1 MKKHQNGFTL
11 IEMAVTM
18 AIILILSG
26 LAVSSIVK
34 SQPRFRVRGD
44 SWAIYQ
50 ALNKAKFLSIDTNR
64 PHGVM
69 FYHSGNN
76 LPDYFFVFQDWNDN
90 QSYDVG
96 SDGPLIQCNPN
107 ILGWATCPQDP
118 IIGGLTPL
126 HSSNIFISA
135 FGTDLT
141 TAGSYAF
148 VTFTPLGSVAQI
160 GTLAS
165 SDVVIQSIIMFD
177 RVNRQSYTGGGTL
190 DFASGIA
197 SRLPIVPGVL
207 P

>member
-1 MKKHQNGFTL
+1 MKNHQNGFTL

-18 AIILILSG
+18 AIILILSS
-26 LAVSSIVK
+26 LAMGSIIK

-76 LPDYFFVFQDWNDN
+76 QPDIFFVFQDWNN
-90 QSYDVG
+90 NGLYDDAD
-96 SDGPLIQCNPN
+96 SKPLVQCNPA
-107 ILGWATCPQDP
+107 ITSGCLEDP
-118 IIGGLTPL
+118 IVGALSL
-126 HSSNIFISA
+126 LNSSNIFISA
-135 FGTDLT
+135 FGTSLSA
-141 TAGSYAF
+141 AGSKQF
-148 VTFTPLGSVAQI
+148 VTFTPLGNVAQI
-160 GTLAS
+160 GMP
-165 SDVVIQSIIMFD
+165 SDVLIQSIIMFD
-177 RVNRQSYTGGGTL
+177 RVNRQSYTGGATL